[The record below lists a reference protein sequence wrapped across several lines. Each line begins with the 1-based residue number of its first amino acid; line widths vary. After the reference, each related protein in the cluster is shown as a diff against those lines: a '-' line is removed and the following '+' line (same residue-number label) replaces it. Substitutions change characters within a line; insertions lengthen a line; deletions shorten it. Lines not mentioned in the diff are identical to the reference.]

1 MEENIRT
8 RKRIFEKILMLEGTD
23 NKRNWEMLCSSGK
36 SLVPFIGAGISAW
49 CYPTWDSLLKGVVE
63 DFFSKKCADVVSDAL
78 SCCEKPDVKNQ
89 KKK

>member
-36 SLVPFIGAGISAW
+36 SLVPFIGAGRKIPE
-49 CYPTWDSLLKGVVE
+49 YQRYFPILFPHILVTT
-63 DFFSKKCADVVSDAL
+63 
-78 SCCEKPDVKNQ
+78 N
-89 KKK
+89 